1 MRKRGRENGK
11 GERGHGKERDER
23 SNEIDGW
30 EREKESG
37 RALVV

>member
-1 MRKRGRENGK
+1 MGKRRSNGK
-11 GERGHGKERDER
+11 GGKGYGKERDER

-37 RALVV
+37 CALAV